1 MAIRFYL
8 HLKEI
13 KKEFMDREAETK
25 DQFYEIVHELRAP
38 LTAMKDAS
46 LLLSDNSGNL
56 SPDEQSKML
65 SLIKN
70 ECLKLLD
77 QVSGF
82 LDTSKVMSNK
92 MTVQKE
98 PNDLKKLLE
107 EKCIMFNAQAA
118 AANITLNKEIDE
130 FMPTVMYDARL
141 MNQVMNNLI
150 SNSLKYTPSG
160 GTITI
165 SGKTSDSA
173 VTVAVYDNGMGI
185 PDEKQKELFTKF
197 ASMNS
202 KDSAVAS
209 SGLGLYVVKGIVEA
223 HGGKVTVETHH
234 GRGYKISLT
243 LPLSAVPASIEQ
255 AVPATVTGPTNPPP
269 TSNVQQ

>member
-1 MAIRFYL
+1 
-8 HLKEI
+8 
-13 KKEFMDREAETK
+13 MDREAEMK

-38 LTAMKDAS
+38 LTAMKDAT
-46 LLLSDNSGNL
+46 LLLNDNTGKL

-65 SLIKN
+65 SLIKS

-107 EKCIMFNAQAA
+107 EKFIMFNAQAG
-118 AANITLNKEIDE
+118 AANITLNKEIDD

-173 VTVAVYDNGMGI
+173 ITVSVYDNGMGI

-197 ASMNS
+197 ASMNN
-202 KDSAVAS
+202 KDTTVAS

-223 HGGKVTVETHH
+223 HGGKVSVETHH
-234 GRGYKISLT
+234 GRGYKISFT
-243 LPLSAVPASIEQ
+243 LPLSAVPASMEQ
-255 AVPATVTGPTNPPP
+255 AVPSVAPNPSNPPP